1 MARGAEERVHLV
13 LTCEH
18 ASNRVP
24 AWLQGR
30 FIVPNEVL
38 ASHRGWDPGALA
50 VFQELVKT
58 WQPPLALAGCYT
70 RLAVE
75 LNRSQHHPRLFS
87 SYAQALSK
95 ADRERLLCEEW
106 HPFRTAVHNHV
117 AQCLKD
123 SQAVVLHVS
132 VHSFTPVLDGV
143 RRNCEVG
150 LLYDSTRNAERAVA
164 LQWQANLQKLAPG
177 VRVRRNYP
185 YRGNADG
192 HTTALR
198 RELGVRYRGLEL
210 ELRQD
215 WIADLGA
222 EKVAQLLGSALH
234 C

>member
-1 MARGAEERVHLV
+1 MARGVGQHVHLV

-30 FIVPNEVL
+30 FAVPGEVL
-38 ASHRGWDPGALA
+38 ASHRGWDPGALE
-50 VFQELVKT
+50 VFQELVKA
-58 WQPPLALAGCYT
+58 WKPSLAMTGCYT

-87 SYAQALSK
+87 SWAQNLSED
-95 ADRERLLCEEW
+95 DRARLLREEW
-106 HPFRTAVHNHV
+106 HPFRSAVHNHV
-117 AQCLKD
+117 AQCLVAP
-123 SQAVVLHVS
+123 QAMVLHVS
-132 VHSFTPVLDGV
+132 VHSFTPHLDGV
-143 RRNCEVG
+143 TRNCEVG
-150 LLYDSTRNAERAVA
+150 LLYDPAREAELEIAKG
-164 LQWQANLQKLAPG
+164 WQAELQSSHNW
-177 VRVRRNYP
+177 RVRRNYP

-198 RELGVRYRGLEL
+198 REFGARYRGLEL

-215 WIADLGA
+215 WLLQTGPQI
-222 EKVAQLLGSALH
+222 VARALVKALH